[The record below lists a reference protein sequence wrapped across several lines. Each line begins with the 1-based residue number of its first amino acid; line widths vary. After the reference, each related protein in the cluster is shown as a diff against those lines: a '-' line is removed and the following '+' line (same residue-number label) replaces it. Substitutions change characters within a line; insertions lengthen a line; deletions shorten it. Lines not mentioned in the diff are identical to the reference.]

1 MKKIPFLFLF
11 FAVLSAFTFKDVNV
25 DKTKAINQEERISV
39 KTDIIIIPINYSRVS
54 GNCTYYFKGYVSV
67 DSETGNVRGRV
78 TVSKKCGADP
88 VIAPEQYLADVD
100 FSGTCDSLG
109 NILSI
114 DWPITGIQEVDDM
127 LNDPVFNQDFINY
140 VNSQN

>member
-1 MKKIPFLFLF
+1 MKRIPFLFLF
-11 FAVLSAFTFKDVNV
+11 FAALSAFTFKDVRS
-25 DKTKAINQEERISV
+25 DKLKVGSQGEKISV
-39 KTDIIIIPINYSRVS
+39 QTDIIIIPINYSRVS

-88 VIAPEQYLADVD
+88 LIAPEQYLTDVD
-100 FSGTCDSLG
+100 FTGTCDPQG

-114 DWPITGIQEVDDM
+114 DWPSTGIQEVDDI
-127 LNDPVFNQDFINY
+127 LNDPVFNQDFIYY